1 MSFQDRLQ
9 TCGILLPQS
18 IPERSASPPSN
29 LDPNIRLREHCAT
42 QESWDTAVPRVFQSK
57 AENPEHNKQLQ
68 GLHWHRLRHLSKQ
81 TVLIWSHLWIKRP
94 LIPGRGRCEI
104 IPKCVF
110 TALGWKSLSL
120 SHKYLALGP
129 GHLSKATV
137 RAWATLAGRLQL
149 VTHPG
154 HGPHGSLSAIASSL
168 SSGGLALLCV
178 DGNMEKLPRVSTGG
192 FLEAPGS
199 LTLSTPFSS
208 TGEAG
213 HFLRSIS

>member
-29 LDPNIRLREHCAT
+29 LDPNIGLRKHCAT

-129 GHLSKATV
+129 GHLSKASA

-154 HGPHGSLSAIASSL
+154 HRPHGSLSAIASSFL
-168 SSGGLALLCV
+168 WCTCSSLRGWQHGEIASSLHWW
-178 DGNMEKLPRVSTGG
+178 
-192 FLEAPGS
+192 FPGS
-199 LTLSTPFSS
+199 PRQLNPIYTLLL
-208 TGEAG
+208 
-213 HFLRSIS
+213 HR